1 MEPSAFGISR
11 LGKTFFRGLVWIL
24 LYFIGFL
31 RLDWQWIIVVLG
43 IWYYLTLFWKNKSQ
57 KSTSEQ
63 DEIKIFTKDLPTW
76 VVSNNNEILT
86 SEHIYKIP
94 VHSKYI
100 PKFK

>member
-1 MEPSAFGISR
+1 MEASAFGISR

-57 KSTSEQ
+57 KATSEQ

-76 VVSNNNEILT
+76 VVS
-86 SEHIYKIP
+86 YF
-94 VHSKYI
+94 KY
-100 PKFK
+100 